1 MSTRSVTP
9 VVEDIR
15 LSAGPCRSLLA
26 LYIPL
31 PTIFRGF
38 CQTDRVAV
46 LSRTFSAFFDSCYH
60 TPDQKLKATGNTGI
74 VSHRIREIETLG
86 HPCKVYNLLAKDTL
100 FHEQNARTRLIV
112 ASSKY
117 TEVILW

>member
-15 LSAGPCRSLLA
+15 LEVGPSRSLLA

-38 CQTDRVAV
+38 WQYDRVAV

-60 TPDQKLKATGNTGI
+60 TPKPRLKSMGNTGI
-74 VSHRIREIETLG
+74 VSQRIREIISLEQ
-86 HPCKVYNLLAKDTL
+86 PCKVYHLLAKDTL